1 MDEEEIVLKRKKLDR
16 MVDMLLRTGFEYDEI
31 AKRLGENPRYIKGI
45 KGLLEQDEKKKK
57 LYDEAYRN
65 RQKQLR
71 YEKYLEKKSIER
83 EKAKCKRAI
92 LRGLRKGLN
101 KSEIKN
107 ILSDDITSE
116 MFNEEYEKILRNN
129 IISTEE
135 WIEIGKKRKKHR
147 KELREAK
154 KAKIEKENI
163 EIEERKRKEKEEKR
177 KQEELDSN
185 PILRL
190 MKRYR
195 KALDEESKELRY
207 GDENYTTER
216 REKFINSLMETVE
229 KEKYKSTVTERNL
242 VLNTIV
248 VHKSI
253 ANKNIFKFLIME
265 EYKDNGIEKA
275 KHIAQR
281 LGKEFED
288 TEDGKKLKDY
298 GRYLE
303 KFIDPVHDK
312 IR

>member
-31 AKRLGENPRYIKGI
+31 AKKLGENPRYIKGI
-45 KGLLEQDEKKKK
+45 KGLLEQDENKKKI
-57 LYDEAYRN
+57 YDEAYRN
-65 RQKQLR
+65 RQRQLR
-71 YEKYLEKKSIER
+71 YEKYLEKKSAAR

-92 LRGLRKGLN
+92 LSGLRKGLN
-101 KSEIKN
+101 KSEIKHKLPN
-107 ILSDDITSE
+107 DITSK

-135 WIEIGKKRKKHR
+135 WIEIGKKRKAHR
-147 KELREAK
+147 KELRDAK
-154 KAKIEKENI
+154 KERVEELNKRIKE
-163 EIEERKRKEKEEKR
+163 KEKEEQER
-177 KQEELDSN
+177 KEQEELDSN

-190 MKRYR
+190 MKRFR
-195 KALDEESKELRY
+195 KALDEEGKELQY
-207 GDENYTTER
+207 GDENYTTEK
-216 REKFINSLMETVE
+216 REKFIDSLMETVE
-229 KEKYKSTVTERNL
+229 KEKYKSTVAERNL

-248 VHKSI
+248 IHKSI

>member
-31 AKRLGENPRYIKGI
+31 AKKLGENPRYIKGI

-57 LYDEAYRN
+57 IYDEAYRN
-65 RQKQLR
+65 RQRQLR
-71 YEKYLEKKSIER
+71 YEKYLEKKSAAR

-92 LRGLRKGLN
+92 LSGIRKGLN
-101 KSEIKN
+101 KSEIKHKLPN
-107 ILSDDITSE
+107 DITSK

-135 WIEIGKKRKKHR
+135 WIEIGKKRKAHR
-147 KELREAK
+147 KELRDAK
-154 KAKIEKENI
+154 KERVEELNKIIKE
-163 EIEERKRKEKEEKR
+163 KEKEEQERK

-190 MKRYR
+190 MKRFR
-195 KALDEESKELRY
+195 KALDEESRELRS

-216 REKFINSLMETVE
+216 REKFIDSLMETVE

-253 ANKNIFKFLIME
+253 ANKNIFKF
-265 EYKDNGIEKA
+265 
-275 KHIAQR
+275 
-281 LGKEFED
+281 
-288 TEDGKKLKDY
+288 
-298 GRYLE
+298 
-303 KFIDPVHDK
+303 
-312 IR
+312 

>member
-1 MDEEEIVLKRKKLDR
+1 MDEEDIVLKRKKLDR

-31 AKRLGENPRYIKGI
+31 AKKLGENPRYIKGI

-57 LYDEAYRN
+57 IYDEAYRN
-65 RQKQLR
+65 RQRQLR
-71 YEKYLEKKSIER
+71 YEKYLEKQSAAR

-92 LRGLRKGLN
+92 LSGLRKGLN
-101 KSEIKN
+101 KSEIKHKLPN
-107 ILSDDITSE
+107 DITSK

-135 WIEIGKKRKKHR
+135 WIEIGKKRKAHR
-147 KELREAK
+147 KELRDAK
-154 KAKIEKENI
+154 KERVEELNKRIKE
-163 EIEERKRKEKEEKR
+163 KEKEEQERK

-195 KALDEESKELRY
+195 KALDEESKELRC